1 MEEDTLQQVLASI
14 GGADTIIKLGIG
26 AVIGAIITAFVA
38 IVTTFLNHQ
47 HASRMLDKT
56 HEHSS
61 KEARRLLTLNI
72 LDESLQKYIEWNE
85 SLGRLRVLVRQFSD
99 PNIELDLSEK
109 DYILEVVAQLNSLC
123 NLVRGRIAL
132 VDNTLDL
139 NAAIDATILLNGTY
153 LYNHLDVYSKSD
165 LSQEAFYQYI
175 SAANSHHKDVMRLFI
190 KTHKE
195 LQSKN
200 TI

>member
-61 KEARRLLTLNI
+61 KEASRLLSLNI
-72 LDESLQKYIEWNE
+72 LDESLQKYIEGNE
-85 SLGRLRVLVRQFSD
+85 SLGRLRCLAHQFSD
-99 PNIELDLSEK
+99 PNIDVTLPEK
-109 DYILEVVAQLNSLC
+109 DYILSEVQKLSTLN
-123 NLVRGRIAL
+123 NLVYARVAL
-132 VDNTLDL
+132 VTGTQDL
-139 NAAIDATILLNGTY
+139 NVAITTASSFNDRY
-153 LYNHLDVYSKSD
+153 LQNHLDVSLQQNISH
-165 LSQEAFYQYI
+165 EAISQYI
-175 SAANSHHKDVMRLFI
+175 SAANSHHNDVMRSFI
-190 KTHKE
+190 ETHKD
-195 LQSKN
+195 LQSK
-200 TI
+200 